1 MKKIIPERRFK
12 IIRIAEWHKKLGNEA
27 VRFLKITTPSGRQY
41 AFPDVERKGEK
52 FSHFTMIKNYP
63 VQGFAPGDIVP
74 IVLVEIEKALD
85 KLSSCLVNTVHDSVV
100 IDIHPDEE
108 QKVISIIQEINN
120 NLKEIIESYY
130 EIDLVVPMLL
140 EAKIGN
146 NWLDTKDV

>member
-1 MKKIIPERRFK
+1 
-12 IIRIAEWHKKLGNEA
+12 
-27 VRFLKITTPSGRQY
+27 
-41 AFPDVERKGEK
+41 
-52 FSHFTMIKNYP
+52 MIKNYP
-63 VQGFAPGDIVP
+63 VQGFATGDIVP
-74 IVLVEIEKALD
+74 IVLLEIEKALD

-130 EIDLVVPMLL
+130 KIDLVVPMLL